1 MDALMKV
8 FLNLAAALFLAA
20 CVNEDR
26 YPVSGEECTAED
38 PVKQIDSSMVD
49 CVPASGM

>member
-1 MDALMKV
+1 MDKLVKMV
-8 FLNLAAALFLAA
+8 LTLTAALFLAA
-20 CVNEDR
+20 CANEDR

-38 PVKQIDSSMVD
+38 PVKDIDSSMVD

>member
-1 MDALMKV
+1 MDTVMKV
-8 FLNLAAALFLAA
+8 FLTLAAALFLTA

-38 PVKQIDSSMVD
+38 PVKQIDSSMTD

>member
-1 MDALMKV
+1 MDVVMK
-8 FLNLAAALFLAA
+8 LSLTLAAALFLAA
-20 CVNEDR
+20 CANEDR